1 MSVELSLKKRQ
12 GDFLL
17 DISLR
22 SEGGVTALFGRSGA
36 GKSSLVSMV
45 AGLSRPDEGRIE
57 ISGSVL
63 FDKQAGIDLP
73 PEKRRVGLVFQD
85 GRLFPHLS
93 VASNLRYGEKLVPV
107 SERWAEFDRV
117 VELLG
122 IGHLLDRRP
131 AKLSGGEKQRVAI
144 GRALLASP
152 RLLLM
157 DEPLAAL
164 DGARK
169 KELLPFIATIAREFR
184 IPILYV
190 SHSIDEIIELAD
202 HLVVLEDGKAIAS
215 GPLEEV
221 LSNTDLSDIT
231 GRMDAGAILLGKVDC
246 QLPDYSLTRIR
257 LGNNFLNL
265 PKVDAPTGTAVRV
278 RIGAQDVALALEKPI
293 RTSIQNI
300 LSGRVTSLSPA
311 PDGQVDVHVEVA
323 PNGGGLLWTRITAVA
338 EAEMGLKRG
347 DAVFALVK
355 SASIA
360 RSAVAIRPPK
370 G

>member
-1 MSVELSLKKRQ
+1 MGIELILKKRQ

-17 DISLR
+17 DVSLR
-22 SEGGVTALFGRSGA
+22 SDGGVTALFGRSGA

-45 AGLSRPDEGRIE
+45 AGLSRPDQGRIE

-63 FDKQAGIDLP
+63 FDKQAGINLP

-221 LSNTDLSDIT
+221 LSSTDLSDIT
-231 GRMDAGAILLGKVDC
+231 GRMDAGAILLGKVDSH
-246 QLPDYSLTRIR
+246 LPDYSLTKVV
-257 LGNNFLNL
+257 LGENTITL
-265 PKVDAPTGTAVRV
+265 PLVNAPVGSKVRV
-278 RIGAQDVALALEKPI
+278 RIGAQEVALALEKPKH
-293 RTSIQNI
+293 TSIQNV
-300 LSGRVTSLSPA
+300 LEGRVSSLSSA
-311 PDGQVDVHVEVA
+311 PGEQMDVRVEVA
-323 PNGGGLLWTRITAVA
+323 PNGGGLLWTRITALA
-338 EAEMGLKRG
+338 QAEMGLKPG
-347 DAVFALVK
+347 DPVYALVK

-360 RSAVAIRPPK
+360 RSAVAVRPPK